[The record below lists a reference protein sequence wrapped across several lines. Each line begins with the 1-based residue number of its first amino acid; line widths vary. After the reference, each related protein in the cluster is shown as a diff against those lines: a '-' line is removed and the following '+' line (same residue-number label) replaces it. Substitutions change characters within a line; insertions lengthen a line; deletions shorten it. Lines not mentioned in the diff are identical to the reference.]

1 MKKSREIAF
10 LGIICALSVV
20 FLLFGS
26 IVGVLDIT
34 MAVAASVLLFIANE
48 ELGKKSLMVYFAT
61 VIISLFFVTVGSVLP
76 SAEYAIFAIYPLL
89 KPAIEKTPRVVSY
102 LLKATYAILASCGTV
117 LIMYFFLPPLGE
129 KYMLLVYLALFIVV
143 IVLFDLMLF
152 RFKRYYQF
160 KLRHQLKIDKFFK

>member
-26 IVGVLDIT
+26 IIGVLDIT
-34 MAVAASVLLFIANE
+34 MAIAASLLLFIANE

-61 VIISLFFVTVGSVLP
+61 VIISLFFTTVGSLLP
-76 SAEYAIFAIYPLL
+76 SIEYAIFAVYPLL
-89 KPAIEKTPRVVSY
+89 KPQMEKTPKAVSY
-102 LLKATYAILASCGTV
+102 LLKAAYAVLASCGSV

-129 KYMLLVYLALFIVV
+129 KYMFLVYLLMFIFV
-143 IVLFDLMLF
+143 IVLFDLLLL
-152 RFKRYYQF
+152 RFKRYYYF
-160 KLRHQLKIDKFFK
+160 KLRYQLKIDKFFK